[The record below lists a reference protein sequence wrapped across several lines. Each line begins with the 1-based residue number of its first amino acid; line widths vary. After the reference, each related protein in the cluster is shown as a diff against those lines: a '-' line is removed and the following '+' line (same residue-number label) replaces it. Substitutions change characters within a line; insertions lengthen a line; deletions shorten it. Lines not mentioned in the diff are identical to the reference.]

1 MTDKQEMKNLIPAL
15 IKARLA
21 FKSIAKDRTNPHYKT
36 KYATLDSVLDAV
48 TEPLAANGLAIVQ
61 TVNPVAEQPILTTH
75 LYHESGESIESNY
88 PLPAI
93 ADPQKLGA
101 AITYARRYALCAILS
116 VTADEDDDGNSN
128 RNSEGGPTVV
138 AKKSIS
144 TNVDRLRSVTTALGM
159 NKEVGDRR
167 IKDAIAA
174 EFPGK
179 KSSDLDAAGI
189 TRVIDNLLIEFG
201 ANSLGDAAKSVKLYS
216 KVCDSSNLIQDWLT
230 LLEAETLQSA

>member
-1 MTDKQEMKNLIPAL
+1 MQKLIPAL
-15 IKARLA
+15 VKARLA
-21 FKSIAKDRTNPHYKT
+21 FKPIAKDRINPHYKT

-116 VTADEDDDGNSN
+116 VTADEDDDGNSSSN
-128 RNSEGGPTVV
+128 KPQPSSNVTPIERPAPDNGMISEAQRKRLYAIATREGGYDKESFRRMIEGAGYSSTADIPRSKYDQLCDM
-138 AKKSIS
+138 AKDPGTAQIYS
-144 TNVDRLRSVTTALGM
+144 VDASAL
-159 NKEVGDRR
+159 
-167 IKDAIAA
+167 
-174 EFPGK
+174 
-179 KSSDLDAAGI
+179 
-189 TRVIDNLLIEFG
+189 
-201 ANSLGDAAKSVKLYS
+201 
-216 KVCDSSNLIQDWLT
+216 
-230 LLEAETLQSA
+230 